1 MGLKNIIFLCFCL
14 YSFIDLKSQQPLI
27 QEQLTV
33 NYRWHSNDLFAAK
46 VYATLQKI
54 LFCIN
59 RDEKA
64 HLGGFFESK
73 TNAKTNLDVLKTQR
87 LTLRQWTNED
97 FEPFARLNADPKV
110 MEYYPNTLSREES
123 DLAAQMI
130 KNKIEEEGW
139 GRWAV
144 SILGSTDFIGTI
156 GLYKLDYETFPTSFS
171 PAIAIGWR
179 ICVDHWGKGY
189 ATEGAKAA
197 LEYGFSKLQL
207 KEIVATCAVENAG
220 SRKVMEKIGMK
231 YDPENDFTLP
241 NVPIENKMSKC
252 VLYRIT
258 KKEWENRANNP

>member
-1 MGLKNIIFLCFCL
+1 MIGDYTYFDDRRYGPDKFEENNVLYNYDFSKNRLVIGKFCAIAAETR
-14 YSFIDLKSQQPLI
+14 FIMTGD
-27 QEQLTV
+27 
-33 NYRWHSNDLFAAK
+33 H
-46 VYATLQKI
+46 
-54 LFCIN
+54 
-59 RDEKA
+59 
-64 HLGGFFESK
+64 
-73 TNAKTNLDVLKTQR
+73 
-87 LTLRQWTNED
+87 
-97 FEPFARLNADPKV
+97 
-110 MEYYPNTLSREES
+110 
-123 DLAAQMI
+123 
-130 KNKIEEEGW
+130 
-139 GRWAV
+139 
-144 SILGSTDFIGTI
+144 
-156 GLYKLDYETFPTSFS
+156 KLDAFSTFPTSFS

-258 KKEWENRANNP
+258 KKEWENRANNPSPFCRIQYCKNP

>member
-1 MGLKNIIFLCFCL
+1 MGLKNIFFLCFCL
-14 YSFIDLKSQQPLI
+14 NSSIDLKSQLEI
-27 QEQLTV
+27 
-33 NYRWHSNDLFAAK
+33 
-46 VYATLQKI
+46 
-54 LFCIN
+54 
-59 RDEKA
+59 
-64 HLGGFFESK
+64 K

-156 GLYKLDYETFPTSFS
+156 GLYKLDNETFPTSFT

-179 ICVDHWGKGY
+179 ICVDHWGKGF
-189 ATEGAKAA
+189 ATEGAKAV

-258 KKEWENRANNP
+258 KKEWENRAK